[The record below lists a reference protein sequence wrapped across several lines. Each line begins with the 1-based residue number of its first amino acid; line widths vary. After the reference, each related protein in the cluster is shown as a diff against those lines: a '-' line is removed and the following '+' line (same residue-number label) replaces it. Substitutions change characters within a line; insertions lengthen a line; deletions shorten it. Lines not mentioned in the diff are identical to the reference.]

1 MFNNLYILHYF
12 LILEIIINIIV
23 IFIVTIMHYVNQIIT
38 FTWNFFF
45 RFNLLLALI
54 IFSYMSVIGNYKTSI
69 RNNLLSRHLLV

>member
-38 FTWNFFF
+38 FTRNFF
-45 RFNLLLALI
+45 LDLI
-54 IFSYMSVIGNYKTSI
+54 CY
-69 RNNLLSRHLLV
+69 

>member
-1 MFNNLYILHYF
+1 MHYF

-23 IFIVTIMHYVNQIIT
+23 VFIVTIMHYVNQIIT
-38 FTWNFFF
+38 FTWNFF
-45 RFNLLLALI
+45 RLNLSLALI